1 MSPTATT
8 SAARAR
14 PASFAVSSHPG
25 SLYGS
30 RGRTSGRTAL
40 ESSWLTQAPRWW
52 SVAMGQILIACV
64 CRGLYFSA
72 TSSKSHDYIQ
82 PKGRA
87 VNAMLMVLVVAGN
100 AQKETVS
107 WWADRPLPAGCGGRC
122 CCFAARCARAR
133 ILTRCGSVDSIV
145 GEPGGGPTSTT
156 TSLSRCVRACVRHSR
171 SMWVGG
177 SCCRT

>member
-1 MSPTATT
+1 
-8 SAARAR
+8 
-14 PASFAVSSHPG
+14 
-25 SLYGS
+25 
-30 RGRTSGRTAL
+30 
-40 ESSWLTQAPRWW
+40 
-52 SVAMGQILIACV
+52 MGQILIACV

-122 CCFAARCARAR
+122 CCFAARCARSR

-145 GEPGGGPTSTT
+145 GEPGGGSDLNYDELVT
-156 TSLSRCVRACVRHSR
+156 VRACMRASFEKY
-171 SMWVGG
+171 VGG
-177 SCCRT
+177 WLMLSNVTVQ